1 MLTSCCLGFS
11 TLGAATA
18 GFHRIGFNP
27 ILSFIAIFVIHL
39 TFSYWSLDGWIPDP
53 RFPIYTK
60 NIHRTRHGS
69 DSHIYD
75 SEGRF
80 IPVRPLTCLSCPS
93 HTAFSCRPTPVL
105 SQEDPDWLP
114 EHSVLNCKTSSS
126 ASLSW
131 TGCWSSKLPTQSP

>member
-11 TLGAATA
+11 TSGAATA

-80 IPVRPLTCLSCPS
+80 IPVRPPTCLSCS
-93 HTAFSCRPTPVL
+93 LHLALALSYSAELLVL
-105 SQEDPDWLP
+105 SKAWLQSAHRAGYKEP
-114 EHSVLNCKTSSS
+114 SCASSS
-126 ASLSW
+126 RLSERQW
-131 TGCWSSKLPTQSP
+131 IHLPA